1 MCWNADISLNTFI
14 FGIVSLVFI
23 FITNTFTKYKTP
35 TFDRPLM
42 YLFFGSL
49 ISMQLFEFFVW
60 RNLKNNKLNMILSK
74 VKSIFV
80 TAQPLILM
88 LMVQNKTVRYSIIG
102 LYSLFIA
109 AYCFYKVNFSPIVFR
124 TSVSN
129 GHLKWEWMDLKGN
142 ERINYVIYLA
152 FYMTSL
158 LLLVNKT
165 VLQIFGI
172 FSLLFSIFFYYKDG
186 TFGSM
191 WCWLINLLFFYFL
204 TNILIVQPFNEYNA
218 LC

>member
-1 MCWNADISLNTFI
+1 MCWNADISLNTFL
-14 FGIVSLVFI
+14 FGFISLVFI
-23 FITNTFTKYKTP
+23 FITNTFTRYKTP
-35 TFDRPLM
+35 TFDQPLV
-42 YLFFGSL
+42 YLFFGVL

-74 VKSIFV
+74 VKSILV
-80 TAQPLILM
+80 VAQPLILM

-102 LYSLFIA
+102 LYVLYTA
-109 AYCFYKVNFSPIVFR
+109 AYRFYKLNFSPFNFR

-129 GHLKWEWMDLKGN
+129 GHLKWEWIDLKGK
-142 ERINYVIYLA
+142 ERINYLIYLV
-152 FYMTSL
+152 FYLTSL

-165 VLQIFGI
+165 ALKIFGI

-191 WCWLINLLFFYFL
+191 WCWIINLLFFYFL
-204 TNILIVQPFNEYNA
+204 VNILIVQPFNEYNA